1 MKVLQKVHREKAAK
15 SNRCRARGRSMARQ
29 RGLPPFFP
37 GGAFPEE
44 PRGAVFHSYFHG
56 RDPFIEGC
64 NAALQESIS
73 NGAPRAPF
81 LRLSFPAAGVP
92 LGRGY
97 IYVLPCRIFMYF
109 FSPPC
114 CILSKRPPFAP
125 RDQSA
130 TNKNAL
136 PEWIQRQGCR

>member
-1 MKVLQKVHREKAAK
+1 MKESIIGDASGKAAK

-37 GGAFPEE
+37 SGAFPEE

-73 NGAPRAPF
+73 NGASRAALPPP
-81 LRLSFPAAGVP
+81 LFPATGVP

-97 IYVLPCRIFMYF
+97 IYVLTRRIFIYF

-114 CILSKRPPFAP
+114 YILSKRF
-125 RDQSA
+125 R
-130 TNKNAL
+130 
-136 PEWIQRQGCR
+136 